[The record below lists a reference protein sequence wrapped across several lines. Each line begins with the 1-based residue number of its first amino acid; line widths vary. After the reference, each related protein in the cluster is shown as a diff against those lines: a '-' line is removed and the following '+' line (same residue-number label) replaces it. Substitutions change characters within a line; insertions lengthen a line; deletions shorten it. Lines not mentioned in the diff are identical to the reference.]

1 MFWIWGLILY
11 RDTVLN
17 FGLNKWILNTSFWK
31 FRNMQLKTRTGNS
44 AVCLIIFLHISTHST
59 VILLIF
65 FCKNTFSLL
74 IVLKSLRAVQLIICV
89 YCTVGY
95 HMVDKQ
101 RIGPGHEH
109 GHWTIHTVEFL
120 SPLYHSRRNISKDKQ
135 LKPSICICR
144 TI

>member
-11 RDTVLN
+11 TYTVLN
-17 FGLNKWILNTSFWK
+17 LGLNKWILNTSFWK
-31 FRNMQLKTRTGNS
+31 FSDMQPWTAS
-44 AVCLIIFLHISTHST
+44 SVVSLIIFFHISTHST

-74 IVLKSLRAVQLIICV
+74 IVLKSLRTVQLIICDS
-89 YCTVGY
+89 VGY

-101 RIGPGHEH
+101 WIGPGHEH